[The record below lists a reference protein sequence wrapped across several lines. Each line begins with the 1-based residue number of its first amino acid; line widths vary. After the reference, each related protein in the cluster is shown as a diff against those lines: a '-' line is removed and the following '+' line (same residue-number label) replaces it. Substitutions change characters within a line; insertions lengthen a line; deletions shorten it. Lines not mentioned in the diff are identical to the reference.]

1 MNFYT
6 HILFESTTP
15 EPKDIKRILDIIKKS
30 NGDDVKAAK
39 LAETM
44 ANKIKDMDKL
54 ERRYNAAVKE
64 LGANHPVTLEF
75 KRIMDLNN
83 INPASIPSTTTTATS
98 TSTSNTQTD
107 IDSTISD
114 DTEFN
119 TDISDLVPETNDNS
133 VNVIENNDISI
144 QDAHQL
150 YAEVCEKEINS
161 LDDILDIIKD
171 IELLYKASNI
181 NTPELVEKK
190 KNIISSIDFKY
201 EFNKLFTK
209 YQFSGLSGVT
219 VNDIAVYPSHK
230 WEPELK
236 WRGDSDQCL
245 SIPLGDSAYT
255 DKKRETYN
263 YLYARVKYKYLRH
276 EYIAEFNIASE
287 GSSSFTSYLKI
298 INLSY
303 PIGRTNKSCY
313 VTDDTKYPIILNRT
327 YSSEW
332 HNSDPETHLK
342 IINNLKLSIFKILLN
357 NGWNEILSRESLRE
371 KMKISLNSIMQECLD
386 TMEKIFK
393 SKYSIFPD
401 WRPTGKD
408 PGWKINVKKTSLQYG
423 IALEPLLY
431 YTNRKNLNT
440 YSWGYETLMEYGL
453 KKKEAIKKLFKDIK
467 SALSAR
473 LFKQCTVDPDGYIII
488 PWNLIN

>member
-64 LGANHPVTLEF
+64 LGANHPVALEF

-83 INPASIPSTTTTATS
+83 INPASTPSITTTATPA
-98 TSTSNTQTD
+98 STSNTQTD
-107 IDSTISD
+107 IDSTVAD

-171 IELLYKASNI
+171 IELLYKVSNI

-190 KNIISSIDFKY
+190 KNIINSIDFKY

-219 VNDIAVYPSHK
+219 VNDIAVYPSHEWK
-230 WEPELK
+230 PELK
-236 WRGDSDQCL
+236 WRASSDHCL
-245 SIPLGDSAYT
+245 EVTLGDYAYT

-276 EYIAEFNIASE
+276 EYIAEFNIAAG
-287 GSSSFTSYLKI
+287 GSASFTSYLKI

-303 PIGRTNKSCY
+303 AQNTSRSCY
-313 VTDDTKYPIILNRT
+313 VTDTKKYPIILNK
-327 YSSEW
+327 SDDFEW
-332 HNSDPETHLK
+332 HNVTPETHLR

-408 PGWKINVKKTSLQYG
+408 PGWKINVQKTSLQYG

-431 YTNRKNLNT
+431 YTNRKNTNT
-440 YSWGYETLMEYGL
+440 YSWAYETLMLYGL